1 MTELR
6 VEGMTCGHCVSAV
19 TRAVRSVDPR
29 AEVQVDLA
37 RGSVTVSGQSEA
49 GELVKAI
56 GEAGYP
62 ATVADSKAAPS
73 PRKAGCCCG

>member
-6 VEGMTCGHCVSAV
+6 VGNMTCGHCVSAV

-37 RGSVTVSGQSEA
+37 RGSVTVDGQSEA

-56 GEAGYP
+56 SEAGYP
-62 ATVADSKAAPS
+62 ATVADSKAAPP
-73 PRKAGCCCG
+73 PRKGCCCG